1 MFCYHEPV
9 KQMITRL
16 DDELHARLKAQAA
29 AEDRSMN
36 DLVVEALASRLDVAT
51 TRRSV
56 RERART
62 TGRLVVPET
71 TGEAPDRDEVIA
83 ATRGLGNAVSTAL
96 AQERSAL

>member
-1 MFCYHEPV
+1 M

-16 DDELHARLKAQAA
+16 DDDLHARLKAQAA

-56 RERART
+56 RERARAM
-62 TGRLVVPET
+62 GRLVVPET
-71 TGEAPDRDEVIA
+71 TDETPDRDEVIA
-83 ATRGLGNAVSTAL
+83 STRGLGDAISTAL
-96 AQERSAL
+96 AEERSAL

>member
-1 MFCYHEPV
+1 MGHV

-29 AEDRSMN
+29 VEERSVN
-36 DLVVEALASRLDVAT
+36 DLVIAALTAALDGNS
-51 TRRSV
+51 TRRAV

-62 TGRLVVPET
+62 TGRLVVPEPVH
-71 TGEAPDRDEVIA
+71 EARELDDVIS

-96 AQERSAL
+96 AAERAAR